1 MEWASA
7 MYDDFIAFYHFI
19 RTEIA
24 FVAICDVTPE
34 DVITNSHRR
43 IGRREVHN
51 SHCQCVSGIP
61 LSVHRRNSSAVPR
74 IISLLSSA
82 NEVAVPSDCSS
93 LLVSYRLVFQFTTAL
108 SSHRQVA
115 HGLRCRSE
123 SLHSFLA
130 TDMQQRP

>member
-24 FVAICDVTPE
+24 FCDVTPE

-43 IGRREVHN
+43 MGRREVHS

-61 LSVHRRNSSAVPR
+61 LSVHRRNPSAVPR
-74 IISLLSSA
+74 IIPLLSA
-82 NEVAVPSDCSS
+82 AKEVAVPSDCSS
-93 LLVSYRLVFQFTTAL
+93 LIVSYRLVFQFTTAL
-108 SSHRQVA
+108 SSHKQVA

-123 SLHSFLA
+123 PLHSFLA
-130 TDMQQRP
+130 TDMQQSP